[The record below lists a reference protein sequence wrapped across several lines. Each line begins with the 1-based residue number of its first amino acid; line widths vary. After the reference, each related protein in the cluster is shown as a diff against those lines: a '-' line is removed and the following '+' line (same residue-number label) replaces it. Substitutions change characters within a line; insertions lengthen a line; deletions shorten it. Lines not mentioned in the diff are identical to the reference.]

1 MKKNIPLQ
9 EKNDMLVPQIKR
21 GNHLQKYSEFDYE
34 KWLPYLFISPAVVLI
49 VGFLFYPLG
58 NVFYYSMQNYNA
70 NTPFYNGFAGLDNF
84 VRILTNDP
92 QFYASLLIS
101 LKWVSSQ
108 VSLQVIFGMIIALL
122 LNQKFKFRT
131 FLRAATFTPWAISG
145 VLTSVM
151 WSLMYNEH
159 MGVINDLFFKLGII
173 DYKEAWLADL
183 DTVFPAV
190 VVAELWRGIPFFA
203 ITLLSALQGIPDELY
218 EAAKVDGAGRI
229 KTFFYITLPQL
240 KNTLVLTTLLRCV
253 WEYNNVDL
261 IFNLTGGGP
270 AHQTTTLTMY
280 VAELAIR
287 ENNFGYGSAITVIS
301 FAILLVFV
309 LSYLKISRMERGAE
323 V

>member
-1 MKKNIPLQ
+1 MQIQ
-9 EKNDMLVPQIKR
+9 EKGKALTNQEKR
-21 GNHLQKYSEFDYE
+21 RQLSKADHPFDYE
-34 KWLPYLFISPAVVLI
+34 KWLPYLFISPALVFI

-70 NTPFYNGFAGLDNF
+70 NTPFYNGFAGFDNF
-84 VRILTNDP
+84 LRILTQDP
-92 QFYASLLIS
+92 QFYASLGIS
-101 LKWVSSQ
+101 FKWVCSQ
-108 VSLQVIFGMIIALL
+108 VSLQVIFGMGIALL

-159 MGVINDLFFKLGII
+159 MGVINDLFLKLGII

-183 DTVFPAV
+183 NTVFPAV
-190 VVAELWRGIPFFA
+190 VIAELWRGIPFFA

-229 KTFFYITLPQL
+229 KTFIHVTLPQL

-270 AHQTTTLTMY
+270 AHQTTTLSMY

-309 LSYLKISRMERGAE
+309 ITYLKISRMERGAE